1 MKHRILVIGAGMFGV
16 TAALELKKRGH
27 EVTLIDPG
35 PLPHPEASST
45 DISKVVRP
53 DYGSEIFYAKLAQQC
68 IDRWHEWNAEA
79 NQELYHETGY
89 LVLAK
94 EEMQPGGFEY
104 ESWKTLVSLDHPVE
118 KLTSSDIIN
127 RFPGWSK
134 GDYHHGYFNHRA
146 GWVESGNVV
155 SWLLSRVRDSG
166 VHLVEGQKM
175 VGLLENGSRISG
187 VVTDSKEEHFAEVVV
202 VATGAWT
209 PILLPWLSDSL
220 RCVGQPV
227 YHFLIPDLESYKP
240 ERFPAWSADITNTG
254 WYGLPALPDGTLK
267 VAHHGAGIP
276 MDPRSEKIVPL
287 ENDQKFCDF
296 LKSTFDGLANSPI
309 LERRLCLYCDSW
321 DGDFLIGRDP
331 DHEGLIV
338 ASGGSGHGFKFAP
351 MLGQITADVVEGI
364 DNPWA
369 SRFRWRTPGKA
380 KTSPERYRLEIPETS

>member
-1 MKHRILVIGAGMFGV
+1 MFGV

-134 GDYHHGYFNHRA
+134 H
-146 GWVESGNVV
+146 
-155 SWLLSRVRDSG
+155 
-166 VHLVEGQKM
+166 
-175 VGLLENGSRISG
+175 I
-187 VVTDSKEEHFAEVVV
+187 
-202 VATGAWT
+202 
-209 PILLPWLSDSL
+209 
-220 RCVGQPV
+220 
-227 YHFLIPDLESYKP
+227 
-240 ERFPAWSADITNTG
+240 
-254 WYGLPALPDGTLK
+254 
-267 VAHHGAGIP
+267 
-276 MDPRSEKIVPL
+276 
-287 ENDQKFCDF
+287 
-296 LKSTFDGLANSPI
+296 
-309 LERRLCLYCDSW
+309 
-321 DGDFLIGRDP
+321 
-331 DHEGLIV
+331 
-338 ASGGSGHGFKFAP
+338 
-351 MLGQITADVVEGI
+351 
-364 DNPWA
+364 
-369 SRFRWRTPGKA
+369 
-380 KTSPERYRLEIPETS
+380 